1 MVHVFKTPLVA
12 RTAQQ
17 KMRVRRMEQSLDR
30 MRLEA
35 RVPTHDLD
43 CIVQH
48 VIRVNE
54 AMQECIWAGGLARGS
69 NKRLLHEK
77 MWRSFKNPWLRGLMT
92 NSWQPYENSYRMSVR
107 HFLHDLA
114 IHGVQR
120 TRNPYERMS
129 LRHGWEVLRVI
140 EGEVIFEMPPDLS
153 ERVEESIPVR
163 MKTVFY
169 F

>member
-1 MVHVFKTPLVA
+1 MLQKMVHVFKTPLVA

-30 MRLEA
+30 MKLEA

-69 NKRLLHEK
+69 NKKLLHEK
-77 MWRSFKNPWLRGLMT
+77 MLKSFKNPWLRGLMT
-92 NSWQPYENSYRMSVR
+92 NSWQPYENSYCMSVR
-107 HFLHDLA
+107 HFFYDLA
-114 IHGVQR
+114 IHGVQKLETFMR
-120 TRNPYERMS
+120 ECLSDMAGRCFGS
-129 LRHGWEVLRVI
+129 LKGKSFSRCHL
-140 EGEVIFEMPPDLS
+140 
-153 ERVEESIPVR
+153 
-163 MKTVFY
+163 T
-169 F
+169 

>member
-1 MVHVFKTPLVA
+1 
-12 RTAQQ
+12 
-17 KMRVRRMEQSLDR
+17 MEQSQDR
-30 MRLEA
+30 MRFDA
-35 RVPTHDLD
+35 RVPTHYLD

-54 AMQECIWAGGLARGS
+54 AMQECIWAGGLARGL
-69 NKRLLHEK
+69 NKRLVHEK
-77 MWRSFKNPWLRGLMT
+77 IWRSFKNPWLRGLMT

-107 HFLHDLA
+107 QFLHDLA

-129 LRHGWEVLRVI
+129 LRNGREVLRVI
-140 EGEVIFEMPPDLS
+140 KGEVIFEMPPDLS
-153 ERVEESIPVR
+153 ERVEESISVR
-163 MKTVFY
+163 MKTMFY